1 MSLIQMTPKARK
13 IFEQSMLGAISNVI
27 STMNN
32 LGIPATP
39 SAAMERDN
47 RCNQLVISATF
58 YFGSNPSV
66 RNTIRS
72 TVGRW
77 ERDNKHAVRDPEEL
91 RAALGIQHMTQW
103 NKFLLYWFQKTG
115 VVREYRFPYWEA
127 KKPDVRETEE
137 RLERMRR
144 NQPEPVAAAA
154 AEGITPVVDE
164 GISPA
169 PSNDAFDRALKAAEE
184 ALKERDQAERERDE
198 AKKALAEAKKGGPV
212 EIIIKKDGKK
222 PVVIKTAHFKLPEL
236 MVRVK
241 EGIHTY
247 LVGPAGSGKTT
258 AAEQI
263 AQGLALPFGFM
274 SVGPQTTKTDILGYM
289 NATGKYVT
297 TEFRKRFE
305 EGGIFLFDEIDAGNP
320 GVLTCINAALA
331 NGWAAFPD
339 GMVKRSDE
347 FRCIAAGNTFGTGPD
362 RQYVGRQEMDAAS
375 IDRFNFLEWPYD
387 EGLEMAICKA
397 INETIAAEWV
407 PQVQRIRA
415 AVSKLSIRH
424 VVSPRTS
431 INGVK
436 LLAAGVDKE
445 SVLATQLWKSLKP
458 AEITRVTA
466 ALT

>member
-1 MSLIQMTPKARK
+1 MLRISPFTEAQRRQIDNLAAILTNPMSPMN
-13 IFEQSMLGAISNVI
+13 GA
-27 STMNN
+27 TA
-32 LGIPATP
+32 ATDNP
-39 SAAMERDN
+39 MERDN

-58 YFGSNPSV
+58 YFGSNSSV

-72 TVGRW
+72 AVERW
-77 ERDNKHAVRDPEEL
+77 ERQEKHAIRDPEEL

-103 NKFLLYWFQKTG
+103 NKFLLHWFQKTG
-115 VVREYRFPYWEA
+115 VVRQYQFSYWEA
-127 KKPDVRETEE
+127 KKPDIRETEE
-137 RLERMRR
+137 RLQRMRENR
-144 NQPEPVAAAA
+144 PEPAQV
-154 AEGITPVVDE
+154 EGLTPVE
-164 GISPA
+164 A
-169 PSNDAFDRALKAAEE
+169 PPTDAFERALKAAEQ
-184 ALKERDQAERERDE
+184 ALKERDEFE
-198 AKKALAEAKKGGPV
+198 ASLKTAKEELVKAKKGGPI
-212 EIIIKKDGKK
+212 EIVIKRDGKK
-222 PVVIKTAHFKLPEL
+222 PVTVTMAHYCLPDL
-236 MVRVK
+236 LVRIK

-258 AAEQI
+258 AAEMV
-263 AQGLALPFGFM
+263 AKALALPFGFM

-289 NATGKYVT
+289 NASGKYVT
-297 TEFRKRFE
+297 TEFRERFE
-305 EGGIFLFDEIDAGNP
+305 KGGVFLFDEIDAGNP

-339 GMVKRSDE
+339 GMIKRHED

-397 INETIAAEWV
+397 LDEKLAAEWV
-407 PQVQRIRA
+407 PFVQRIRA
-415 AVSKLSIRH
+415 AVVKLSIRH
-424 VVSPRTS
+424 VVSPRAS

-436 LLAAGVDKE
+436 LLAAGVARD